1 MTSVGLEL
9 NMIKKQAVKIILF
22 LGILISTFGMHQAN
36 MAKNVSKIIFQAA
49 HTHNWF
55 WADGWVSL
63 LMEMILQSSGK
74 MEEPYSESLIIS
86 FQSSKRMTE
95 CFSSIREAKGGLD
108 ENRIVQ
114 NIVNVFRTSEKQAKE
129 IVWISKCYTGLFPEI
144 ELMRQNTDMGTKH
157 SQNVIDLITEK
168 RWAAAGNELV
178 TQYQSMRHE
187 EREYSERSFIIAERA
202 DRIYFISFGTSCLF
216 VFLFSFYCIRHSHKI
231 LISKRKKVEG
241 SLQKSEEKYRA
252 IFDSSTEGILVA
264 RKGKI
269 AFANPAL
276 KKMTGYSTEFFTS
289 TLFTEFIHPD
299 DREMFFNRYK
309 NTLSEENVETGYQF
323 RLLTASGE
331 KRWININSSVL
342 KWEGALS
349 TLSFITDITERKKA
363 EEDRGRLISA
373 IEQVAETIVITDLR
387 GSIQYVNPA
396 FETVSGYGNE
406 EVYRQNPRI
415 LKSGR
420 QDDAFY
426 NNLWE
431 TITSG
436 ETWQGQMVNKR
447 KNGSFY
453 TEEATI
459 SPVLDGAGK
468 ITSFVAVK
476 RDITS
481 EMDLKNRLAQAQ
493 KMESIGTL
501 AGGIAHD
508 FNNILFPI
516 VGHTQMLIEDIPQ
529 DSPFQKNL
537 NEIYAGA
544 LRASELVKQILT
556 FAHQDSGELKLMKM
570 QPIIKEALKLIRS
583 SIPTTIEIKQNIR
596 ADCGIIKADPTQIH
610 QVIMNLTTNAYHAM
624 EETGGVLTVSLKE
637 IEFKGLDLIKPELI
651 PGVYACLT
659 VADTGKG
666 MNKELTQKIFDP
678 FFTTKKAGK
687 GTGMGLSVVHG
698 IVKSMDGAIHVCS
711 EPGKGT
717 EFLVYLPIA
726 EARKKQPATKVEA
739 SIQGGTEHILLVDDE
754 KAIIGMEQNILERI
768 GYKVTSSTSSIE
780 ALEAFRAT
788 PEKFDM
794 VITDMA
800 MPNMP
805 GDSLAGELTKIRPE
819 IPILLCTG
827 FSETMSEEQAA
838 SLGIKGFLLK
848 PVVMRDLSHKI
859 REVLDKNEK
868 I

>member
-202 DRIYFISFGTSCLF
+202 DRIYFISFGTFCLF

>member
-1 MTSVGLEL
+1 
-9 NMIKKQAVKIILF
+9 
-22 LGILISTFGMHQAN
+22 
-36 MAKNVSKIIFQAA
+36 
-49 HTHNWF
+49 
-55 WADGWVSL
+55 
-63 LMEMILQSSGK
+63 
-74 MEEPYSESLIIS
+74 
-86 FQSSKRMTE
+86 
-95 CFSSIREAKGGLD
+95 
-108 ENRIVQ
+108 
-114 NIVNVFRTSEKQAKE
+114 
-129 IVWISKCYTGLFPEI
+129 
-144 ELMRQNTDMGTKH
+144 
-157 SQNVIDLITEK
+157 
-168 RWAAAGNELV
+168 
-178 TQYQSMRHE
+178 
-187 EREYSERSFIIAERA
+187 
-202 DRIYFISFGTSCLF
+202 
-216 VFLFSFYCIRHSHKI
+216 
-231 LISKRKKVEG
+231 
-241 SLQKSEEKYRA
+241 
-252 IFDSSTEGILVA
+252 
-264 RKGKI
+264 
-269 AFANPAL
+269 
-276 KKMTGYSTEFFTS
+276 
-289 TLFTEFIHPD
+289 
-299 DREMFFNRYK
+299 
-309 NTLSEENVETGYQF
+309 
-323 RLLTASGE
+323 
-331 KRWININSSVL
+331 
-342 KWEGALS
+342 
-349 TLSFITDITERKKA
+349 
-363 EEDRGRLISA
+363 
-373 IEQVAETIVITDLR
+373 
-387 GSIQYVNPA
+387 
-396 FETVSGYGNE
+396 
-406 EVYRQNPRI
+406 
-415 LKSGR
+415 
-420 QDDAFY
+420 
-426 NNLWE
+426 
-431 TITSG
+431 
-436 ETWQGQMVNKR
+436 
-447 KNGSFY
+447 
-453 TEEATI
+453 
-459 SPVLDGAGK
+459 
-468 ITSFVAVK
+468 
-476 RDITS
+476 
-481 EMDLKNRLAQAQ
+481 
-493 KMESIGTL
+493 
-501 AGGIAHD
+501 
-508 FNNILFPI
+508 
-516 VGHTQMLIEDIPQ
+516 
-529 DSPFQKNL
+529 
-537 NEIYAGA
+537 
-544 LRASELVKQILT
+544 
-556 FAHQDSGELKLMKM
+556 M